1 MKKWFNSFKHAI
13 RGLIVFFQTE
23 RNARIELSFAFLALL
38 LCQWLQVSRHEFYI
52 VLLCIAG
59 VLSAE
64 AFNSVVERLADLQQ
78 PRPDPRI
85 KMIKDMSAGAVL
97 LLAFTSLITG
107 ILIFGPKL
115 LTVFGLD

>member
-13 RGLIVFFQTE
+13 RGLVVFFQAE

-38 LCQWLQVSRHEFYI
+38 LCQWLQVSRYEFYI
-52 VLLCIAG
+52 VLLCIGG

-64 AFNSVVERLADLQQ
+64 AFNSVLERLADLQQ
-78 PRPDPRI
+78 PLPDPRI
-85 KMIKDMSAGAVL
+85 KIIKDMAAGAVL
-97 LLAFTSLITG
+97 LIAFTSLISG

-115 LTVFGLD
+115 LIEFGLD